1 MSSNRDQGDSFG
13 PLRMDAMNPL
23 AMLAPVVIVAL
34 ALLVLSR
41 RRDSGARKAR
51 AAANGATRL
60 ESDTTRKMML
70 TFVINALE
78 NDWMRR
84 AVVMGL
90 KVARSR
96 M

>member
-41 RRDSGARKAR
+41 RRDSGAKAR
-51 AAANGATRL
+51 AAANGAARL